1 MSGEPTSA
9 DMVPAVSELGAE
21 NASDN
26 PAQDVPVPASS
37 TDVPAD
43 SSVGEAATTAE
54 PSLIPA
60 VSAVAAAGDSSSE
73 NGGNNNVAQAAPDN
87 KPAQTTPAPTP
98 SKPVPAAAAA
108 VHKHHPPAAPSA
120 LIDQANEE
128 LAFLLTHGKI
138 NQSEVMALQKVIRE
152 NVALKEKVAKLK
164 SLLARSAKAQKDA
177 KVELEG
183 TRRRLEES
191 NGEVR
196 RLTARVDSLA
206 SRPTHMDLL
215 ADFETNVSCLR
226 LWEQKIEIYAEKQ
239 RGLLYYTCFFCL
251 VITYP
256 MFIEPTSSLY

>member
-1 MSGEPTSA
+1 MSGESSSA
-9 DMVPAVSELGAE
+9 DMAPAVSELGAE
-21 NASDN
+21 NSNNN
-26 PAQDVPVPASS
+26 PAQDVPVPESS

-43 SSVGEAATTAE
+43 SSVGEASEGGAA
-54 PSLIPA
+54 LMPA
-60 VSAVAAAGDSSSE
+60 VSAVAAAGNSSSE
-73 NGGNNNVAQAAPDN
+73 TGGNNSTQVAPDH
-87 KPAQTTPAPTP
+87 KAAPAQTPAAPAPTP
-98 SKPVPAAAAA
+98 SKPAPAAAEA
-108 VHKHHPPAAPSA
+108 VHKHQPPAAPSA

-215 ADFETNVSCLR
+215 ADFETNVSCLCGGG
-226 LWEQKIEIYAEKQ
+226 EI
-239 RGLLYYTCFFCL
+239 
-251 VITYP
+251 
-256 MFIEPTSSLY
+256 

>member
-1 MSGEPTSA
+1 MSGEPSSA
-9 DMVPAVSELGAE
+9 DMAPAVSQLGAE
-21 NASDN
+21 NVNNN
-26 PAQDVPVPASS
+26 PAQDMPVPASS

-43 SSVGEAATTAE
+43 SSVGDASEGA
-54 PSLIPA
+54 SLMPA
-60 VSAVAAAGDSSSE
+60 VAAVAAAGDSSSE
-73 NGGNNNVAQAAPDN
+73 TGGNNNAAQPAPDI
-87 KPAQTTPAPTP
+87 KPVQTPAAPAPTP
-98 SKPVPAAAAA
+98 SKPAPAAAAA
-108 VHKHHPPAAPSA
+108 VHKHQPPAAPSA

-215 ADFETNVSCLR
+215 ADFETNVSCLCGGG
-226 LWEQKIEIYAEKQ
+226 EI
-239 RGLLYYTCFFCL
+239 
-251 VITYP
+251 
-256 MFIEPTSSLY
+256 

>member
-1 MSGEPTSA
+1 MN
-9 DMVPAVSELGAE
+9 AE
-21 NASDN
+21 NTSNN
-26 PAQDVPVPASS
+26 PTQDVPVPSS

-43 SSVGEAATTAE
+43 FSVAATAE
-54 PSLIPA
+54 PSLMPA
-60 VSAVAAAGDSSSE
+60 VATVAAAGDSSSE
-73 NGGNNNVAQAAPDN
+73 TGGNNDTTQVAPDN
-87 KPAQTTPAPTP
+87 KPAQPAPASTP
-98 SKPVPAAAAA
+98 SKPAPAAAAA
-108 VHKHHPPAAPSA
+108 VHRNQPPAAPSA

-177 KVELEG
+177 NVELEG

-196 RLTARVDSLA
+196 RLTTRVDSLA

-215 ADFETNVSCLR
+215 ADFETNVSLCF
-226 LWEQKIEIYAEKQ
+226 
-239 RGLLYYTCFFCL
+239 GLCDENIVHACF
-251 VITYP
+251 VW
-256 MFIEPTSSLY
+256 

>member
-1 MSGEPTSA
+1 MSGEPSSSETA
-9 DMVPAVSELGAE
+9 APVSGMNAE
-21 NASDN
+21 NANNSQT
-26 PAQDVPVPASS
+26 QDVPVLSP
-37 TDVPAD
+37 TDVTAD
-43 SSVGEAATTAE
+43 SSAGDASEGGTSLMSAAA
-54 PSLIPA
+54 
-60 VSAVAAAGDSSSE
+60 AVAAAGDSSSE
-73 NGGNNNVAQAAPDN
+73 AGGNNTAAPAPAN
-87 KPAQTTPAPTP
+87 KPVQPAPAPAPTP
-98 SKPVPAAAAA
+98 SKPAPAAAAA
-108 VHKHHPPAAPSA
+108 VRQHQPPAAPSA

-183 TRRRLEES
+183 TRRRLDES

-215 ADFETNVSCLR
+215 ADFETNVS
-226 LWEQKIEIYAEKQ
+226 AA
-239 RGLLYYTCFFCL
+239 
-251 VITYP
+251 
-256 MFIEPTSSLY
+256 SSSGK

>member
-1 MSGEPTSA
+1 MPRKLRLIT
-9 DMVPAVSELGAE
+9 
-21 NASDN
+21 N
-26 PAQDVPVPASS
+26 PGSLHLLKLRQRQPQPHRNR
-37 TDVPAD
+37 PRPPPQHQ
-43 SSVGEAATTAE
+43 
-54 PSLIPA
+54 PS
-60 VSAVAAAGDSSSE
+60 
-73 NGGNNNVAQAAPDN
+73 
-87 KPAQTTPAPTP
+87 
-98 SKPVPAAAAA
+98 
-108 VHKHHPPAAPSA
+108 AAPSA

-164 SLLARSAKAQKDA
+164 SLLAPSAKAQKDA

-215 ADFETNVSCLR
+215 ADFETNVSCLCC
-226 LWEQKIEIYAEKQ
+226 WEEYVL
-239 RGLLYYTCFFCL
+239 RW
-251 VITYP
+251 
-256 MFIEPTSSLY
+256 

>member
-1 MSGEPTSA
+1 MSGEPSHPETA
-9 DMVPAVSELGAE
+9 PAVSELGAVDA
-21 NASDN
+21 NNN
-26 PAQDVPVPASS
+26 PAQDVPVPSS
-37 TDVPAD
+37 TDVPAA
-43 SSVGEAATTAE
+43 SSVGDASEGA
-54 PSLIPA
+54 SLMPA
-60 VSAVAAAGDSSSE
+60 VAAVAAAGDSSSE
-73 NGGNNNVAQAAPDN
+73 TGGNDNAAQVAPDN
-87 KPAQTTPAPTP
+87 KPGQPAPAQTPAAPAATP
-98 SKPVPAAAAA
+98 SKPAPAAAAA
-108 VHKHHPPAAPSA
+108 VHKHQPSAAPSA

-215 ADFETNVSCLR
+215 ADFETNVSCLCC
-226 LWEQKIEIYAEKQ
+226 WEEYVL
-239 RGLLYYTCFFCL
+239 RW
-251 VITYP
+251 
-256 MFIEPTSSLY
+256 

>member
-1 MSGEPTSA
+1 MSREPSSSA
-9 DMVPAVSELGAE
+9 PVTAVSELGAG
-21 NASDN
+21 NVNNN
-26 PAQDVPVPASS
+26 PIQDVPVPASS
-37 TDVPAD
+37 TDDVPAD
-43 SSVGEAATTAE
+43 SSVGEAATAE
-54 PSLIPA
+54 PSLMPA
-60 VSAVAAAGDSSSE
+60 VAAVAAAGDSSSE
-73 NGGNNNVAQAAPDN
+73 AGNENNAAQTAPDI
-87 KPAQTTPAPTP
+87 KPAQPTPAPAPTP
-98 SKPVPAAAAA
+98 SKPAPAAAAA
-108 VHKHHPPAAPSA
+108 VHKHQPPAAPSA

-183 TRRRLEES
+183 TRRRLEDS

-215 ADFETNVSCLR
+215 ADFETNVSAASSG
-226 LWEQKIEIYAEKQ
+226 KNEIYFEKQ
-239 RGLLYYTCFFCL
+239 EAYDIIR
-251 VITYP
+251 
-256 MFIEPTSSLY
+256 TSFV